1 MVRNYTY
8 SIGSAL
14 NIVTLVL
21 ERKDDYYKLFIMDF
35 IPALSSIE
43 FLRLKC
49 DWSRMPLSIYIGP
62 VGLQEDSRHSKIRSV
77 R

>member
-1 MVRNYTY
+1 MVRNHTY

-21 ERKDDYYKLFIMDF
+21 EGKDDCYKLFIIDF

-43 FLRLKC
+43 FL
-49 DWSRMPLSIYIGP
+49 
-62 VGLQEDSRHSKIRSV
+62 
-77 R
+77 